1 MKKTYKQ
8 AYGFYA
14 KNIDAFI
21 KGEIYA
27 NLNDALDTTGL
38 SAMVDEDGKERI
50 CSFIEN
56 TLVWRFHE
64 HSVSDICFSFT
75 KMCSSSLSALKEA
88 LDGAWDENEIKAM
101 ANYLVA

>member
-8 AYGFYA
+8 AYGFYV

-38 SAMVDEDGKERI
+38 SAMVGEDEKERI

-56 TLVWRFHE
+56 TLLFRFYE
-64 HSVSDICFSFT
+64 HSASDICFAFA

-88 LDGAWDENEIKAM
+88 ENGSWDESRIETM
-101 ANYLVA
+101 VDYLVA